1 MNHSSRFVYI
11 KPIKIISFKISRKLL
26 LDLPSVFHADNSV
39 QQVCNARLLQRQ
51 TILTVQGLIRDVLA
65 LLLACK
71 MDGQFIPDILSVS
84 KGPFWML
91 RLGQR
96 CGCKEKRMVLDTSC
110 DVA

>member
-11 KPIKIISFKISRKLL
+11 KQIKIISFNISRKL
-26 LDLPSVFHADNSV
+26 LPSVFHADNSV